1 MPTNSP
7 FLEAVRTVDG
17 LTAGLDGYSFIL
29 KSLELR
35 PGDPSIEFAA
45 ALIATRETGRDGSS
59 RKYVEHAAKA
69 RAGAA
74 RDALLTRNLDHI
86 Q

>member
-1 MPTNSP
+1 MLTNSS

-35 PGDPSIEFAA
+35 LGDPSIE
-45 ALIATRETGRDGSS
+45 LPPR
-59 RKYVEHAAKA
+59 
-69 RAGAA
+69 
-74 RDALLTRNLDHI
+74 
-86 Q
+86 